1 MFVILW
7 EFEVKRGCEPAF
19 ESTYGP
25 QGDWAQ
31 LFRSDPHYRMTHL
44 LKVTSRPGIYFTMDF
59 WDSEE
64 AYENFLNTH
73 REAYQALD
81 RSMEGL
87 TLRER
92 HIGSFWESGADP
104 SPP

>member
-19 ESTYGP
+19 ENAYGP
-25 QGDWAQ
+25 HGDWAQ
-31 LFRSDPHYRMTHL
+31 FFGSDPHYRMTYL
-44 LKVTSRPGIYFTMDF
+44 LKVTSRPETYCTMDF

-64 AYENFLNTH
+64 AYENFLKTH
-73 REAYQALD
+73 SGAYQALD

-87 TLRER
+87 TFRER
-92 HIGSFWESGADP
+92 HIASFVESNAA
-104 SPP
+104 SIPP